1 MLHLQFL
8 WGTRG
13 ILFMKVTGWHAL
25 WLICLSFCLSA
36 KCFGQEPDMNLAA
49 KVDGAI
55 APGDTFLYRLSKF
68 LNPTKEK
75 ETQEG
80 IPKPSI
86 KDPGPDT
93 SNFPNGPNT
102 LPQGRTYI
110 EMSPLNLA
118 GKTSSIP
125 RTYSYPFLIRHGIT
139 DDVELRLFSNG
150 LTAFGPQDE
159 TGRLTG
165 FSPLVFDMK
174 FHVMDENKDLFLP
187 AIGFQ
192 AYIQSTFGS
201 SFLNT
206 GVQPALFLLF
216 SKELTDKWLAECSM
230 GLQSANFDVMPGD
243 GFLYSIQWAATRKIT
258 DDFSVFVQ
266 GFYNDSV
273 DPRFS
278 LNSVAGFGAQWNIGE
293 RTTIFG
299 SYNFGLVNSQ
309 PPYVTY
315 FGMAFAL

>member
-1 MLHLQFL
+1 MNVSVRN
-8 WGTRG
+8 G
-13 ILFMKVTGWHAL
+13 L
-25 WLICLSFCLSA
+25 WLICITFCMNA
-36 KCFGQEPDMNLAA
+36 NCFGQEPAMNLAA

-55 APGDTFLYRLSKF
+55 APGDTFLYRLSKL

-75 ETQEG
+75 EKEEG

-93 SNFPNGPNT
+93 SNFPNGPYT

-110 EMSPLNLA
+110 EMSPLNLS
-118 GKTSSIP
+118 GRTSTIP
-125 RTYSYPFLIRHGIT
+125 RTYTFPFLIRHGIT

-150 LTAFGPQDE
+150 LTALGPQDD
-159 TGRLTG
+159 TGRLSG

-174 FHVMDENKDLFLP
+174 FHIMDENKDLFLP

-230 GLQSANFDVMPGD
+230 GLQSANFDVVPGD
-243 GFLYSIQWAATRKIT
+243 GFLYSVQWAATREIT

-273 DPRFS
+273 DPRFV
-278 LNSVAGFGAQWNIGE
+278 LNSVTGFGAQWNVGE
-293 RTTIFG
+293 RITIFG

>member
-1 MLHLQFL
+1 
-8 WGTRG
+8 
-13 ILFMKVTGWHAL
+13 MKVTVWNAL
-25 WLICLSFCLSA
+25 WFVCLAFCLNA
-36 KCFGQEPDMNLAA
+36 KCFGQEPEMNLAA

-55 APGDTFLYRLSKF
+55 APGDTFLYRLSKL

-75 ETQEG
+75 EKEEG
-80 IPKPSI
+80 IPKPTI

-93 SNFPNGPNT
+93 SNFPNGPYT

-110 EMSPLNLA
+110 EMNPFNLA
-118 GKTSSIP
+118 GKCSSTA
-125 RTYSYPFLIRHGIT
+125 RTYTFPFLIRHGIT

-150 LTAFGPQDE
+150 LTALGPQDE
-159 TGRLTG
+159 TGRLSG

-174 FHVMDENKDLFLP
+174 FHIMDENKDLFLP
-187 AIGFQ
+187 AIGFE
-192 AYIQSTFGS
+192 AYLQSTFGS

-216 SKELTDKWLAECSM
+216 SKELTDKWLVECSM
-230 GLQSANFDVMPGD
+230 GLQSANFEITPGD
-243 GFLYSIQWAATRKIT
+243 GFLYSLQWAATRKIT
-258 DDFSVFVQ
+258 DDVSIFVQ

-278 LNSVAGFGAQWNIGE
+278 VNSVAGFGAQWNLAE
-293 RTTIFG
+293 RVSIFG